1 MYPPYHDTPL
11 HFVRTSTPIRT
22 STMRAKLTSHPSSDK
37 EVKVKASSKAS
48 DRTDVALEI
57 TSTVLTTLQLVAAVA
72 SPIPGLQEAA
82 KLASNIIT
90 TAQVCVRKNV
100 EEQS

>member
-1 MYPPYHDTPL
+1 MLVVLL
-11 HFVRTSTPIRT
+11 HFAPPATTIMGTR
-22 STMRAKLTSHPSSDK
+22 LTGHPSSDE

-48 DRTDVALEI
+48 DRSDVALEI

-90 TAQVCVRKNV
+90 TAQVCVRAKV
-100 EEQS
+100 EE